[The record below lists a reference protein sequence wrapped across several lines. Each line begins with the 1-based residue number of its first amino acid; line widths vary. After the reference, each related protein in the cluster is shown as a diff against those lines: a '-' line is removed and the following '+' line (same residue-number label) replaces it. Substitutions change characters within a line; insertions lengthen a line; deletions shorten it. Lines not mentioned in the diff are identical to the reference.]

1 MIVSAVANIP
11 PFALKRDR
19 LSDQVAR
26 SLEALILSGELA
38 VGDTL
43 PSERD
48 LMERYGVGRPAVR
61 EALLW
66 LNKKGFI
73 AVSGGERARVTEPNP
88 RDLLA
93 HLSGAAS
100 MLVRRPEGM
109 QLFQQTRLFT
119 EIALAREAARVA
131 RHTDLRHLQM
141 LLKANQATVGDLE
154 SFIRTDD
161 AFHFGIASLASNP
174 LITAL
179 YNSVLDV
186 LEDQRHT
193 SLQHPEA
200 LGAAIACHVRIFDAI
215 KEHNPDLA
223 EQEMRRHLGDVE
235 NFYWAVRKSDKG
247 SKAPRKG

>member
-1 MIVSAVANIP
+1 MKSDLSPGSDLTI
-11 PFALKRDR
+11 KRDR

-26 SLEALILSGELA
+26 SLEAMILSGELP
-38 VGDTL
+38 VGSAL

-66 LNKKGFI
+66 LNKKGFV

-88 RDLLA
+88 KDLLD
-93 HLSGAAS
+93 HLSGAAL

-109 QLFQQTRLFT
+109 HLFQQTRLFT
-119 EIALAREAARVA
+119 EIALAREAARA
-131 RHTDLRHLQM
+131 PTPGDLLRLEVLLQ
-141 LLKANQATVGDLE
+141 ANQQTTGDME
-154 SFIRTDD
+154 AFARTDD
-161 AFHFGIASLASNP
+161 AFHFGIASLSYNP

-186 LEDQRHT
+186 LQDQRHT

-200 LGAAIACHVRIFDAI
+200 LDAAIACHVRIFEAI
-215 KEHNPDLA
+215 RDHDPDRA
-223 EQEMRRHLGDVE
+223 EREMRRHLGDVE
-235 NFYWAVRKSDKG
+235 TFYWAVRKQAAKG
-247 SKAPRKG
+247 QADA